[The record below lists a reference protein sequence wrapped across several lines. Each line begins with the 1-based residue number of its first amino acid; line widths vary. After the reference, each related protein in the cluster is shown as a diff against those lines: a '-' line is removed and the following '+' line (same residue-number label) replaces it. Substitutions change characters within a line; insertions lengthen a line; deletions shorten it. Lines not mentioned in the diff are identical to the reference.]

1 MGRATSCGMPKIIS
15 VRSRE
20 VLDSRGFPTVEVEVE
35 LNSGVVGRA
44 IVPSGASTG
53 IHEALELRDGD
64 KSRYLG
70 KGVLQAVSNVEKFL
84 APVLIGKSG
93 EDLRQIDKALLEA
106 DGTPNKSKLGANAIL
121 GVSLAVSKAM
131 ALHCGES
138 LASWI
143 HKQAGFLGYECQM
156 QLPVPLM
163 NIING
168 GAHADNG
175 LDVQEFMIV
184 PHGFSSFSESLRAGA
199 ETFHHLKK
207 ILSAQGLSTAVGD
220 EGGFAPRLE
229 SNQAALELILKAI
242 EAAGY
247 KAGSQ
252 ISLAL
257 DVAASEFFKDG
268 KYQFRDPSLGTVQGQ
283 ELVNYYKGLIEKF
296 PIVSIEDGFAE
307 DDWSSWSQATSELGS
322 RLQLVGDDL
331 LVTQVK
337 RVEEALQKKACNAIL
352 IKLNQVGSLLETL
365 ETMHLAQK
373 NNWASVVSHRSGE
386 TEDTSLAHLA
396 VATGCGQVK
405 TGSASRSERIAKYNE
420 LLRLETSAKLS
431 FAKFPRKNS

>member
-1 MGRATSCGMPKIIS
+1 MSKI
-15 VRSRE
+15 VHVKARE
-20 VLDSRGFPTVEVEVE
+20 VLDSRGFPTVEAEVE
-35 LNSGVVGRA
+35 LDSGVVGRA

-53 IHEALELRDGD
+53 VHEALELRDGD
-64 KSRYLG
+64 KARYLG
-70 KGVLQAVSNVEKFL
+70 KGVLKAVAHVEKSL
-84 APVLIGKSG
+84 APAVIGKSA
-93 EDLRQIDKALLEA
+93 EDLRVIDRALLDA
-106 DGTPNKSKLGANAIL
+106 DGTPNKSKLGANSIL
-121 GVSLAVSKAM
+121 AVSLAVSKAM
-131 ALHCGES
+131 AQHCGES

-143 HKQAGFLGYECQM
+143 HKQAGFMGYECQM
-156 QLPVPLM
+156 KVPVPLM

-175 LDVQEFMIV
+175 LDIQEFMIV
-184 PHGFSSFSESLRAGA
+184 PHGFNTFSESLRAGA

-207 ILSAQGLSTAVGD
+207 ILNGKGLATSVGD
-220 EGGFAPRLE
+220 EGGFAPKLE
-229 SNQAALELILKAI
+229 SNKAALELIMSAI

-247 KAGSQ
+247 QPGSQ
-252 ISLAL
+252 IALAL
-257 DVAASEFFKDG
+257 DVASSEFYKDG
-268 KYQFRDPSLGTVQGQ
+268 KYQFRDASLGTVDGHQ
-283 ELVNYYKGLIEKF
+283 LTDYYRGLAEKF

-307 DDWSSWSQATSELGS
+307 DDWDSWTHATAELGS

-337 RVEEALQKKACNAIL
+337 RLEEGLRRKAGNAIL

-365 ETMHLAQK
+365 ETMHLATK
-373 NNWASVVSHRSGE
+373 NGWASVVSHRSGE

-420 LLRLETSAKLS
+420 LLRLEEKAKLS
-431 FAKFPRKNS
+431 FAKFPKKVN

>member
-1 MGRATSCGMPKIIS
+1 MSKIVS
-15 VRSRE
+15 VRARE
-20 VLDSRGFPTVEVEVE
+20 VLDSRGFPTVECEVE
-35 LNSGVVGRA
+35 LDSGVVGRA

-64 KSRYLG
+64 KARYLG
-70 KGVLQAVSNVEKFL
+70 KGVLKAVSNVEKFL
-84 APVLIGKSG
+84 APAVVGKSAD
-93 EDLRQIDKALLEA
+93 DLRVIDRALLDA

-121 GVSLAVSKAM
+121 AVSLAVSKAM
-131 ALHCGES
+131 SQHCGES

-143 HKQAGFLGYECQM
+143 NKQAALLGYSCKM

-184 PHGFSSFSESLRAGA
+184 PHGFDSFSESIRAGA
-199 ETFHHLKK
+199 EIFHNLKK
-207 ILSAQGLSTAVGD
+207 ILGGKGLATSVGD
-220 EGGFAPRLE
+220 EGGFAPKLE
-229 SNQAALELILKAI
+229 SNRAALELIMSAI

-247 KAGSQ
+247 RPGEQ
-252 ISLAL
+252 IALAL
-257 DVAASEFFKDG
+257 DVASSEFFKDG
-268 KYQFRDPSLGTVQGQ
+268 KYQFRDASLGSVSGH
-283 ELVNYYKGLIEKF
+283 ELTEYYRSLMDKF

-307 DDWSSWSQATSELGS
+307 DDWDSWSHATRELGS

-337 RVEEALQKKACNAIL
+337 RLEQGLERKAGNAIL

-365 ETMHLAQK
+365 ETMSLATK
-373 NNWASVVSHRSGE
+373 SGWASVVSHRSGE

-420 LLRLETSAKLS
+420 LLRLEHSAKLS
-431 FAKFPRKNS
+431 FAKFPRR